1 MPPQAP
7 SDPDGSETT
16 RRSLIVQ
23 TVAVMGMAGLAG
35 SVLAPARTVA
45 AGAKLSPSEIGYRPT
60 PNGRSRCDGC
70 VNWRPP
76 DACKAVAGPISPSGW
91 CALFV
96 RKD

>member
-1 MPPQAP
+1 MTPRAP

-16 RRSLIVQ
+16 RRSLIVR
-23 TVAVMGMAGLAG
+23 TAATMGLVGLVG
-35 SVLAPARTVA
+35 SVLATTQAFA
-45 AGAKLSPSEIGYRPT
+45 ADAKLSPSDIGYRPT
-60 PNGRSRCDGC
+60 PNGRSRCDVC

-91 CALFV
+91 CGLFV